1 MEAALP
7 ANSRRST
14 QTVSGEHE
22 AGVARP
28 LAMARILL
36 GIQLGRFPPSPGP
49 ICVHLRISEPR

>member
-36 GIQLGRFPPSPGP
+36 GIYLVQNQGTLLAMVFRLSP
-49 ICVHLRISEPR
+49 L